1 MSTRVTYAALPLITA
16 IALTVAAASAA
27 LAQPGPT
34 GTLIGHLTFCRVFP
48 RPVAEADG
56 DTPTGPQL
64 QDVTPGLRRPLPQPA
79 QFPVADV
86 QLSIQGTGITAR
98 TNANGDFTLAGVP
111 AAQPLTVT
119 AQVAPGTVMV
129 LNNPNV
135 SVGAGQT
142 LDLGTLTMT
151 ACLDRAPAFFVQP
164 APSTAD
170 VDTAQPAPTDTATL
184 DTTQAPADDAT
195 DD

>member
-1 MSTRVTYAALPLITA
+1 MRSLLLTLPIVAALLVITA
-16 IALTVAAASAA
+16 GGA
-27 LAQPGPT
+27 LAQSAQT
-34 GTLIGHLTFCRVFP
+34 GTLVGHITFCRAFP
-48 RPVAEADG
+48 RPVAEPDG
-56 DTPTGPQL
+56 DTPAGPQL

-86 QLSIQGTGITAR
+86 QLSIQGTSITAR
-98 TNANGDFTLAGVP
+98 TNASGDFTLAGVP

-119 AQVAPGTVMV
+119 AQVAADTVMV

-135 SVGAGQT
+135 WVGAGQT

-151 ACLDRAPAFFVQP
+151 ACVDRAPAFFVQP
-164 APSTAD
+164 APATGD
-170 VDTAQPAPTDTATL
+170 TDVVDTTPP
-184 DTTQAPADDAT
+184 PADDAT